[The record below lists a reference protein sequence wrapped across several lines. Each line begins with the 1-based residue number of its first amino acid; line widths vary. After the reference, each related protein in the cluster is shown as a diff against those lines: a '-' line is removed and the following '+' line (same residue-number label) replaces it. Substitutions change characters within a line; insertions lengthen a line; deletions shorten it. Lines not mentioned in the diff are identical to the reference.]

1 MILARVPKFAVIP
14 AAVLVAFVLVLVVS
28 PAVREFAQSFL
39 FVFRERPFTVVRI
52 DGGVFQSGMG
62 ALGLTVPDA
71 IDISYEIAPALEDA
85 GLDGA
90 KFRWNPPREPAG
102 IAADPVEA
110 IFGPVVGTLEF
121 GLEPLPISIA
131 GLSGAGSMTFQF
143 DFPPTSVLLY
153 ANDPSA
159 LDALRDRRMP
169 EGGARFIVY
178 GETVRPRIVAGGDQ
192 DLARLADSLA
202 GAHILPVQFRS
213 QLRVVADWLGYLL
226 PDPSIGAPPE
236 PPPPLLV
243 QGLDIGDIVIWERD
257 GAIGILIGNVGV
269 DLLLELAKRVG

>member
-1 MILARVPKFAVIP
+1 M
-14 AAVLVAFVLVLVVS
+14 AFVLVLVVS

-90 KFRWNPPREPAG
+90 KFRWNPPREPRASLP
-102 IAADPVEA
+102 IPVEA

-202 GAHILPVQFRS
+202 GAPHSAGAIPLTTSCRGR
-213 QLRVVADWLGYLL
+213 LAGL
-226 PDPSIGAPPE
+226 SIARTIDRRPARTAPRRFSF
-236 PPPPLLV
+236 